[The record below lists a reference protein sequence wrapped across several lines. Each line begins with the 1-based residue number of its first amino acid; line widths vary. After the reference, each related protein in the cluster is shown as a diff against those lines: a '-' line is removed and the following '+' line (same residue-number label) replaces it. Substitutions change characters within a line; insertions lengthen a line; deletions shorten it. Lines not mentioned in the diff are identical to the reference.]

1 MPDNRPLTWT
11 WRLEDQVSGTA
22 RTINGTLTLVDSTLK
37 NVGKAADALGTGRG
51 AAKFAAEFTIV
62 ADIVHKVEQV
72 LTELPRKIAEL
83 TSEFAKATIEAASF
97 DEQTEIS
104 LKYLLGSSAQAKT
117 VLDESKRFA
126 LEAGLPFKTIAQEYR
141 NLIMGGVKPI
151 NVPIVLQAA
160 SDVSAMRGEGAAGIA
175 SYAQAFS
182 NIASQ
187 GQLTGRAL
195 MQFKGVLDFKTLAA
209 ELGHAGAGFRD
220 LQRILTESPVSSD
233 RGIQAIL
240 NSIAAK
246 EGGVLGQVTK
256 DFGDTI
262 PGIIQKIKTGWEL
275 MLGSVSQAPEFGAF
289 RAALSHVA
297 DMFNPLTKAGKEL
310 QGQVAGLA
318 THILTLITK
327 AIEHPEAIANLFK
340 AAMNSAQ
347 GLLNVVQGIGTILEP
362 LVNIMSGKTFSDL
375 KYLLG
380 GSGAQAN
387 GAPAGVPTGV
397 GPPVWHQPT
406 VRDQAQKIGGLAPVG
421 VPRDGYAAG
430 DAYGT
435 SFESG
440 VRDSL
445 GVHSPSRAME
455 EIGRYVNQGLSRGMK
470 GSAEVSTEGG
480 SSGGGT
486 ALQVTQEFTIN
497 TDKSAD
503 KNGIAERIVELSV
516 ASFRS
521 ALEQSAIQLGAI

>member
-51 AAKFAAEFTIV
+51 AAKFAAEFTVV
-62 ADIVHKVEQV
+62 ADIIHKVEDV
-72 LTELPRKIAEL
+72 LTELPRRVAEL

-126 LEAGLPFKTIAQEYR
+126 LEAGLPFQAVAKEYR
-141 NLIMGGVKPI
+141 NLILGGVKPI

-160 SDVSAMRGEGAAGIA
+160 SDVSAMRGEGAAGIS
-175 SYAQAFS
+175 SYAQAFA

-209 ELGHAGAGFRD
+209 QLGHAGAGFRD
-220 LQRILTESPVSSD
+220 LQRILTEAPVGAD

-256 DFGDTI
+256 DFGDTV

-275 MLGSVSQAPEFGAF
+275 MLGSVSTAPEFGAF
-289 RAALSHVA
+289 RTALSKVA
-297 DMFNPLTKAGKEL
+297 DFFNPLTAAGKAL
-310 QGQVAGLA
+310 QTQVTTLA
-318 THILTLITK
+318 TNLLNLITK
-327 AIEHPEAIANLFK
+327 AIEHPEAIANMFK
-340 AAMNSAQ
+340 SALQ
-347 GLLNVVQGIGTILEP
+347 SASTLVSFLKDLMTIVGPLIKGLAFVA
-362 LVNIMSGKTFSDL
+362 SG
-375 KYLLG
+375 
-380 GSGAQAN
+380 
-387 GAPAGVPTGV
+387 GV
-397 GPPVWHQPT
+397 GEAAAKGLEKFTQIPADLLPVN
-406 VRDQAQKIGGLAPVG
+406 QKA
-421 VPRDGYAAG
+421 YAG
-430 DAYGT
+430 DLASKYRLNPLPEGYDTGKKYGQ
-435 SFESG
+435 G
-440 VRDSL
+440 VEQGTRDAL

-455 EIGRYVNQGLSRGMK
+455 EIGRYMNQGLERGSK
-470 GSAEVSTEGG
+470 GSAEVSAPGGGGG
-480 SSGGGT
+480 SNQLT
-486 ALQVTQEFTIN
+486 LRQEFVIN

-503 KNGIAERIVELSV
+503 KQGIAERIVELSV